1 MIYTIVYRCFSICSS
16 FSRFHIELQNIKEI
30 FRKIGYP
37 KQFIDRCI
45 KTFFDKL
52 YTFKP
57 IVSTVEKK
65 NLLLVLPYL
74 GIVSQ
79 QIHKKLYKTI
89 KDIIPCCKI
98 NLVFKTQRKL
108 SNFFSYKDRIC
119 KDLTSGIVY
128 KFQCGGCNASYYGQ
142 TKRHFKVRVSEHMGV
157 SPLTGK
163 VKPSSIYTKNT
174 AVKEHMLSCNHRV
187 YMDDFSI
194 LAHAE
199 STFFLELK
207 ESLFI
212 MRDNPV
218 LNRTISSVPLLLY
231 G

>member
-1 MIYTIVYRCFSICSS
+1 
-16 FSRFHIELQNIKEI
+16 
-30 FRKIGYP
+30 
-37 KQFIDRCI
+37 
-45 KTFFDKL
+45 
-52 YTFKP
+52 
-57 IVSTVEKK
+57 
-65 NLLLVLPYL
+65 
-74 GIVSQ
+74 
-79 QIHKKLYKTI
+79 
-89 KDIIPCCKI
+89 
-98 NLVFKTQRKL
+98 
-108 SNFFSYKDRIC
+108 
-119 KDLTSGIVY
+119 
-128 KFQCGGCNASYYGQ
+128 
-142 TKRHFKVRVSEHMGV
+142 MGV
-157 SPLTGK
+157 SPLTSK

-187 YMDDFSI
+187 CMDDFSI